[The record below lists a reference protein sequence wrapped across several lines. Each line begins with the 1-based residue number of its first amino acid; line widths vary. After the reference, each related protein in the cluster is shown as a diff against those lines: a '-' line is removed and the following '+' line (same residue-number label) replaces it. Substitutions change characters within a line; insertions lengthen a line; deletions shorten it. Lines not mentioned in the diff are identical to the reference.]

1 MHVAGGTGSATE
13 ASMLARPFRLIAPA
27 LAALG
32 LVALRLASP
41 FIGPASPP
49 QPGTSADTGVVF
61 RHYL

>member
-1 MHVAGGTGSATE
+1 
-13 ASMLARPFRLIAPA
+13 MLARPFRLFAPA

-41 FIGPASPP
+41 FVGPVSPQQPSASE
-49 QPGTSADTGVVF
+49 DTGVVF

>member
-1 MHVAGGTGSATE
+1 
-13 ASMLARPFRLIAPA
+13 MLARPFRLIAPA

-41 FIGPASPP
+41 LIGPVAPPPPGASEN
-49 QPGTSADTGVVF
+49 GGVVF

>member
-1 MHVAGGTGSATE
+1 
-13 ASMLARPFRLIAPA
+13 MLARLIAPA

-41 FIGPASPP
+41 LIGPLAHP
-49 QPGTSADTGVVF
+49 QTSAPEDGVVF

>member
-1 MHVAGGTGSATE
+1 
-13 ASMLARPFRLIAPA
+13 MLARPFRLIAPA

-41 FIGPASPP
+41 FIGPVSPP
-49 QPGTSADTGVVF
+49 QPGASDDTGVVF